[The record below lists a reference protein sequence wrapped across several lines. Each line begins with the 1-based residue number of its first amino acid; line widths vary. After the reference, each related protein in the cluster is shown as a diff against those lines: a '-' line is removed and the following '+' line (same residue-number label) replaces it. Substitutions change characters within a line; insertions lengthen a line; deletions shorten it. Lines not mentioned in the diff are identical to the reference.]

1 MRCTPFNDLI
11 ASAQRDT
18 STSPNIIS
26 GLSSRSSNVILGKG
40 KEHEVKQDAALQKPK
55 TNCVRAEE
63 LKIRVHRHLQRKTSV
78 FAKALEGLTVMSKKK
93 GGGGF
98 VLKVKFFGLL
108 IECKV

>member
-40 KEHEVKQDAALQKPK
+40 KEHEAKQDAALQKPK
-55 TNCVRAEE
+55 TNCARAEE
-63 LKIRVHRHLQRKTSV
+63 LRIRVHRHLQRKTTSV

-93 GGGGF
+93 GGGLF
-98 VLKVKFFGLL
+98 
-108 IECKV
+108 